1 MAITVSAAV
10 VLGAALA
17 ALPYWFGSRAE
28 TSYERFS
35 QQLSKRSGMSVVN
48 NQYDRGWLHSTA
60 RSTMRYPGLPL
71 QLSVTHEITH
81 GPIPIDRIL
90 NGQFEFAPIQ
100 ARIES
105 RVQAILRASTT
116 EAAAAAL
123 PPITA
128 ETVIALQGEGE
139 IHADVA
145 GTGSTMAGG
154 RGFEWAPMSAAIRF
168 DRDWTKIEID
178 FRAPRL
184 AVKGAPPAADSV
196 LLSNIEFHSRMN
208 EGVAGYLFGDTTLA
222 VRELSISPIIAAT
235 GLRLTANTSPAG
247 KNVDMKFGYRVEE
260 LAVAGERYGPG
271 QLVVEARRLDAAT
284 LKKFDDKLNEIYTK
298 NLPEEQATLLVMG
311 RMLEL
316 VADLSKTAPEL
327 EITRLTLKVRQDE
340 ISGRGKLTLD
350 GQKMDLKENPMLLL
364 TALRGEAEL
373 TIPMATLKSL
383 FAPAIQRDILNMTQ
397 GGALSPDDVSR
408 LDAQAM
414 SKIID
419 EALPLY
425 VARNDFT
432 RLLVPDAGDYKISA
446 VFRRGQ
452 LLINNEPWRGASVK
466 LP

>member
-1 MAITVSAAV
+1 
-10 VLGAALA
+10 
-17 ALPYWFGSRAE
+17 
-28 TSYERFS
+28 
-35 QQLSKRSGMSVVN
+35 
-48 NQYDRGWLHSTA
+48 
-60 RSTMRYPGLPL
+60 
-71 QLSVTHEITH
+71 
-81 GPIPIDRIL
+81 
-90 NGQFEFAPIQ
+90 
-100 ARIES
+100 
-105 RVQAILRASTT
+105 
-116 EAAAAAL
+116 
-123 PPITA
+123 
-128 ETVIALQGEGE
+128 
-139 IHADVA
+139 
-145 GTGSTMAGG
+145 
-154 RGFEWAPMSAAIRF
+154 
-168 DRDWTKIEID
+168 
-178 FRAPRL
+178 
-184 AVKGAPPAADSV
+184 
-196 LLSNIEFHSRMN
+196 
-208 EGVAGYLFGDTTLA
+208 
-222 VRELSISPIIAAT
+222 
-235 GLRLTANTSPAG
+235 
-247 KNVDMKFGYRVEE
+247 
-260 LAVAGERYGPG
+260 
-271 QLVVEARRLDAAT
+271 
-284 LKKFDDKLNEIYTK
+284 
-298 NLPEEQATLLVMG
+298 
-311 RMLEL
+311 
-316 VADLSKTAPEL
+316 LSKTAPEL